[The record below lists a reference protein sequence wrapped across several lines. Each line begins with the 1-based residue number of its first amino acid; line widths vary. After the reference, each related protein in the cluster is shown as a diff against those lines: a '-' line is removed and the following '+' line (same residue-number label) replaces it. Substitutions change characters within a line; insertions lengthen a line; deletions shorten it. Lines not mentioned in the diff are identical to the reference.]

1 MGEAVESCLA
11 KPVLAPLLIFCL
23 AAVVISCLDANERTG
38 FHGSIGV
45 RVERRAQASVVLLVA
60 MCEDVS
66 LGRVDSRL
74 STFGDAFGG
83 LV

>member
-1 MGEAVESCLA
+1 VESCLA

-45 RVERRAQASVVLLVA
+45 RVERRAQASAVLLVA
-60 MCEDVS
+60 MCEDFTTVE
-66 LGRVDSRL
+66 SRP
-74 STFGDAFGG
+74 SGQQAVYGW
-83 LV
+83 